1 MPKPSDGKPFDR
13 LGDRKIMELKY
24 KLILASNSPRRK
36 ELLAGLGVPFEVRV
50 LQDIDEHY
58 PENLPVN
65 EVARYIAKEKADAY
79 RRIVAAD
86 ELIITADTV
95 VIVGDEILGK
105 PMDEAD
111 AVRMLRL
118 LSGRTHQVTTGVCLL
133 TAEKERCFDVTTDV
147 TFKTLT
153 DEEIHYYV
161 NRYRPFD
168 KAGAYGIQEWIG
180 YIGVTGL
187 NGSYYNVM
195 GLPVQRIYQEL
206 TKHY

>member
-1 MPKPSDGKPFDR
+1 
-13 LGDRKIMELKY
+13 MELKY

-195 GLPVQRIYQEL
+195 GLLCCCDCSGTDYKARHP
-206 TKHY
+206 T

>member
-1 MPKPSDGKPFDR
+1 
-13 LGDRKIMELKY
+13 MELKY

-79 RRIVAAD
+79 RRIVTAD

-95 VIVGDEILGK
+95 VLVGDEILGK

>member
-1 MPKPSDGKPFDR
+1 MKD
-13 LGDRKIMELKY
+13 LKY

-58 PENLPVN
+58 PESLPVN

-79 RRIVAAD
+79 RRIVAPD

-105 PMDEAD
+105 PIDEAD
-111 AVRMLRL
+111 AVRMLKL

>member
-1 MPKPSDGKPFDR
+1 MKD
-13 LGDRKIMELKY
+13 LKY

-65 EVARYIAKEKADAY
+65 ELARYIAKEKADAY